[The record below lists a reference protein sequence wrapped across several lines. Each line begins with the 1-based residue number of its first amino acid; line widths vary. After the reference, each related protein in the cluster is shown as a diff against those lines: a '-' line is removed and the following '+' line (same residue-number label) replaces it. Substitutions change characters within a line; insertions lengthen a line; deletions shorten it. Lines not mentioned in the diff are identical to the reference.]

1 MCGRSPAQVSKDQ
14 VVPDVDTDEVGG
26 VEGGSIPAV
35 PRHLGQKSEET
46 WFLFDIYTNKDL
58 STVRDFSTSVNKVA
72 LSWRSLKIFI

>member
-1 MCGRSPAQVSKDQ
+1 MRRRPAKVAEDQ

-26 VEGGSIPAV
+26 VEGGSMPAV
-35 PRHLGQKSEET
+35 SRHLGQKSEET